1 MISNHIFQ
9 FKCIIYLL
17 LLFQGQTLRCLS
29 SAAATTPKNPT
40 NLARLLG
47 APLTVSIHFIYSED
61 VKMVSIIQL
70 NIIKNYKILLQV
82 IEFNGTGLKWLTQ
95 MW

>member
-1 MISNHIFQ
+1 MY
-9 FKCIIYLL
+9 KRYW

-29 SAAATTPKNPT
+29 SAATTPKNPT

-61 VKMVSIIQL
+61 EEMVSIIKL
-70 NIIKNYKILLQV
+70 NIIKNYKIL
-82 IEFNGTGLKWLTQ
+82 FK
-95 MW
+95 